1 MIEPIETGSGNVFA
15 DLGLPESDE
24 LFYKAQLLVR
34 LKGLLKSRGLT
45 QKAAA
50 ALCGTD
56 QGTLSKVFRGRIDLV
71 STDRL
76 FRWLTCLNVDVRITL
91 TDKTGSETGHVVVR

>member
-1 MIEPIETGSGNVFA
+1 MNDHIEIDSGNVFA

-24 LFYKAQLLVR
+24 LLYKAELLMR
-34 LKGLLKSRGLT
+34 LKQLLKSRGLT

-50 ALCGTD
+50 VLCGTD
-56 QGTLSKVFRGRIDLV
+56 QATLSKVFRGRIDLV

-76 FRWLTCLNVDVRITL
+76 FRWLTALNVDVRIVL
-91 TDKTGSETGHVVVR
+91 TDRTALGPGHVLVC